1 MQTPEFSLG
10 GPERVPRGNEREAT
24 RKQFKQEL
32 RKLMTDVRA
41 HADEQQRPERNEKRI
56 KELAEQIQKR
66 QNEVLGI
73 LVQLLDPVTRQL
85 PENLQKE
92 IADEFNDPQSEA
104 FINNLING
112 RENALSTQQ
121 TNLRREIEGQSP
133 ISPATNLVQ
142 RAEQQLSSIIDGFIE
157 TSQLPIPPAML
168 RQAKPFLLNAIRGVF
183 ANIAEKFA
191 FVPGAQEFAIR
202 TRVDAQ
208 WQPLIKLKMQNPAI
222 AKAIRARGG
231 PDAVKEQY
239 IQALVGQAANK
250 ALAQQAGQPVPN
262 ETVTLESV
270 LGMSTQTQTPPAP
283 AAPEQVAKKEAAA
296 EQNRPLGA
304 TAETIQD
311 MQMSFVNNKFRVQK
325 GADTYEATAKH
336 GNDAAN
342 VVEVTP
348 VRPASGAVEQL
359 TVKTRQ
365 GTTDLTKTV
374 RAQDIKTALDST
386 ANPKRVTVD
395 NVTLEFAKL

>member
-1 MQTPEFSLG
+1 
-10 GPERVPRGNEREAT
+10 
-24 RKQFKQEL
+24 
-32 RKLMTDVRA
+32 
-41 HADEQQRPERNEKRI
+41 
-56 KELAEQIQKR
+56 
-66 QNEVLGI
+66 
-73 LVQLLDPVTRQL
+73 LLDPVTREL
-85 PENLQKE
+85 PQDLQKE
-92 IADEFNDPQSEA
+92 IASEFSDKQSAE

-112 RENALSTQQ
+112 RENTLSTQQ

-168 RQAKPFLLNAIRGVF
+168 RQAKPFLLNAIRGMF

-202 TRVDAQ
+202 TRVEAQ
-208 WQPLIKLKMQNPAI
+208 WEPLMKLKMQNQEI
-222 AKAIRARGG
+222 AKRIRARGG

-250 ALAQQAGQPVPN
+250 ALAQQAGQPIPN
-262 ETVTLESV
+262 ETVTLETV
-270 LGMSTQTQTPPAP
+270 LGITAPTSTPVTAP
-283 AAPEQVAKKEAAA
+283 TTSEQDAKKKEAAD
-296 EQNRPLGA
+296 QNRPLGA
-304 TAETIQD
+304 NAENIQD
-311 MQMSFVNNKFRVQK
+311 MQMSFANNEFRVQK
-325 GADTYEATAKH
+325 GSDTYKATAKH
-336 GNDAAN
+336 GNDSAS

-374 RAQDIKTALDST
+374 RAQDIKAALDSNT
-386 ANPKRVTVD
+386 NPKRVTVD
-395 NVTLEFAKL
+395 NVTLEFSRV